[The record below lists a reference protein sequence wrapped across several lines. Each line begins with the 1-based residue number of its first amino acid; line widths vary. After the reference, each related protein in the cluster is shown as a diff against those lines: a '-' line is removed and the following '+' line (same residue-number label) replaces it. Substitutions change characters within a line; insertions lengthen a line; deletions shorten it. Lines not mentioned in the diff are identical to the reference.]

1 MGTVMDNALNDFEYE
16 RRFFCREMPPE
27 LDDGDAP
34 ALIVQSYY
42 VHADNYAL
50 RVRLVSHAV
59 RVDMAASTDPLS
71 VLSTYRDKFSE
82 AYVTVKGPSVGGTR
96 YEAEREIDAHI
107 AAELISRGGEPIIKN
122 RFSAWIG
129 EDGWSI
135 DVFGGTNAPLIVAE
149 AERSGPVTNL
159 VIPNFCVTEI
169 TDQPRFSNDGLAAHP
184 FGTWRAEFEQELAT
198 QGPHFEQFFGRN
210 RMQ

>member
-1 MGTVMDNALNDFEYE
+1 MDSTLNDFEYE
-16 RRFFCREMPPE
+16 RRFFCREMPAE

-34 ALIVQSYY
+34 TLIVQSYY

-50 RVRLVSHAV
+50 RVRLTSRTV
-59 RVDMAASTDPLS
+59 RIDMTAATDPLD
-71 VLSTYRDKFSE
+71 VLDAYRDRLTE
-82 AYVTVKGPSVGGTR
+82 AYITVKGPSVGGTR

-107 AAELISRGGEPIIKN
+107 AAELIRRGGERIVKN

-135 DVFGGTNAPLIVAE
+135 DVFGCSNAPLIVAE

-159 VIPNFCVTEI
+159 VIPKFCITEI
-169 TDQPRFSNDGLAAHP
+169 TDQPRFSNDGLASHP
-184 FGTWRAEFEQELAT
+184 FSQWQEDFERELT
-198 QGPHFEQFFGRN
+198 EQGPHFEQFFGTN